1 MYDIVFLNGNL
12 VDGKNNP
19 IKKTNIAI
27 NGEKIAEVNQRTLI
41 GKESYDISGLYICP
55 GFIDVHTHSDF
66 RIFSKPTEKLF
77 QGVTTEVIGN
87 CGFSAFD
94 LPGIN
99 KKTVCD
105 FAKPLFGNLTDTGI
119 FSIEEYISRL
129 KGNISNSISILLGHG
144 NLRFVLGNEQKKCL
158 SDCEIQKLQDVLDEL
173 LSIKELKGLS
183 LGLEYP
189 PGSFAGT
196 KEIISLCR
204 VLEKHNKLISIHLR
218 SYYDDFFSSVEEAI
232 SLARH
237 TGVSLQIS
245 HLQNCYFKK
254 NPDSIEK
261 ALEKIEYANE
271 RESLNVSFDMYPYLA
286 GSSVLTY
293 FLPDSIMQNGK
304 DFMLDILKNPNQ
316 REDVIKQMRE
326 VRLVDWDKVFVNY
339 VPSEEEEIIGK
350 SFADLS
356 KIYNKQPEEVLF
368 DLLIRENGEGTFI
381 KYDKSENDL
390 IATFKSKYF
399 LLGSDSIWSAVK
411 PHPRLHS
418 AFIKFLKQYVIDKR
432 VLSLEEAISKCT
444 FLSAEKFNMDSL
456 GCIER
461 GKIADLVV
469 LDLNNIKD
477 FSSFDNPDQPPKG
490 VVHVLQSGKFS
501 IKNQLIENKSL
512 GRVIK

>member
-1 MYDIVFLNGNL
+1 MNDIVFLNGNL
-12 VDGKNNP
+12 IDGKDNP
-19 IKKTNIAI
+19 IKKTNIAVNDGKI
-27 NGEKIAEVNQRTLI
+27 SDVSEKTLI

-66 RIFSKPTEKLF
+66 RILSKPTEKLF
-77 QGVTTEVIGN
+77 QGVTTEVVGN

-94 LPGIN
+94 LPGID
-99 KKTVCD
+99 KKAVCT
-105 FAKPLFGNLTDTGI
+105 FVKPLLWNVTDKKL

-144 NLRFVLGNEQKKCL
+144 NLRFVLGNEQKKVL
-158 SDCEIQKLQDVLDEL
+158 SDCEIKKLQDVLDEV

-196 KEIISLCR
+196 KELMSLCK
-204 VLEKHNKLISIHLR
+204 VLEKHNKLIAIHLR
-218 SYYDDFFSSVEEAI
+218 SHYDDFLSSVEEAI
-232 SLARH
+232 SLARK

-245 HLQNCYFKK
+245 HLQNCYFEK
-254 NPDSIEK
+254 NPNSIEK
-261 ALEKIEYANE
+261 ALEKIEFANE
-271 RESLNVSFDMYPYLA
+271 GEGLNVSFDMYPYLA

-293 FLPDSIMQNGK
+293 FLPDIIMQKGK
-304 DFMLDILKNPNQ
+304 DFMINILKDPSQ
-316 REDVIKQMRE
+316 RKDIIKQMKE

-339 VPSEEEEIIGK
+339 VPSEEEEVIGK
-350 SFADLS
+350 SFGTLS
-356 KIYNKQPEEVLF
+356 KIYNQQPEEVLF

-411 PHPRLHS
+411 AHPRLYGT
-418 AFIKFLKQYVIDKR
+418 FIKFLKQYIIDKK

-444 FLSAEKFNMDSL
+444 FLTAKKFNMSNL
-456 GCIER
+456 GSIEK
-461 GKIADLVV
+461 GEIADIVI

-477 FSSFDNPDQPPKG
+477 FSSFDNPAQTPKG

-501 IKNQLIENKSL
+501 IKNQVIVNRSL
-512 GRVIK
+512 GRVIE